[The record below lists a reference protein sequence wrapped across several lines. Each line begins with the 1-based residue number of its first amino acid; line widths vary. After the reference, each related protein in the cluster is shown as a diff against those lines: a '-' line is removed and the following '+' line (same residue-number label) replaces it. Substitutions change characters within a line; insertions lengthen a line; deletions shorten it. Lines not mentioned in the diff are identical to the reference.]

1 MKRLAISSA
10 LLLLLTG
17 CATTSDLEDTRR
29 QIDQVNKQ
37 ASSRPA
43 EMESKL
49 SNDKLL
55 EMVNQLDGLKADVA
69 KLRGDVEV
77 LNYTVQ
83 TMQKRQNDL
92 YNDLDGRLSQ
102 LEGSRKSAAV
112 AVAPAQAPAS
122 NPAAGAQP
130 GPDYDKALN
139 LLRNRDFP
147 KAVDALKSYIQQN
160 PNTPEA
166 VDATYWLGVAHT
178 ALRQYDAAIDLH
190 RRFVEQH
197 PDHPR
202 APDALRNVGNC
213 QRDMGRWTWPRPL
226 SAVTDQTLS
235 GQLGRAES
243 QAATEQDVSSKP
255 WPIRCNAARPPGKLF
270 LHEDIKT
277 YRSAPSLG

>member
-37 ASSRPA
+37 ASTRLA

-112 AVAPAQAPAS
+112 AAAPAQAPAS

-213 QRDMGRWTWPRPL
+213 QRDMGQVDVAKATFRRLIKLYPASSAAQKAKQQL
-226 SAVTDQTLS
+226 S
-235 GQLGRAES
+235 
-243 QAATEQDVSSKP
+243 KM
-255 WPIRCNAARPPGKLF
+255 
-270 LHEDIKT
+270 
-277 YRSAPSLG
+277 